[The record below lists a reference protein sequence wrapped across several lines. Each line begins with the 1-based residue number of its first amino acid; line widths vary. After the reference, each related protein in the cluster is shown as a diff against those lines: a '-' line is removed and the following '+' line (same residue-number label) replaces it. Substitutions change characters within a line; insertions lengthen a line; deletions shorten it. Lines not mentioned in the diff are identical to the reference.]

1 MLLMSLTAQAQ
12 RFFNLTAEQ
21 VRIDSLLPV
30 FTHHIPLGPH
40 YADSAYTV
48 AIVYPEFI
56 PMSDADVQRYRRISN
71 VPLPSV
77 PEITQATS
85 VDRKQGELTVS
96 FVPLVYRDGQYQKL
110 VSFMLDIKGEK
121 RRSVRRASAAASSIY
136 ADHSVLA
143 SGRWVKISV
152 PSTGIYQLSGD
163 LIRKAGFSDINK
175 VKIYGYGG
183 GMQPEKLMAAYLAAT
198 DDLQEVP
205 TCEVGGKR
213 LFYAVGPVT
222 WNERHQR
229 IRNPYSNVGCYF
241 LTENDSVPKTMSEEE
256 FKSTYYPL
264 ADDYN
269 TLYEVD
275 NYAWYHGGRNL
286 YDATLIAA
294 GGSHSYTVAAK
305 GSGQRGL
312 MTVVVTG
319 DAATTVSVSVNDV
332 PWGTLTISSH
342 GSYEQMNLVTR
353 TDSIT
358 NMQASN
364 KVTISTNA
372 GGGNVRL
379 DYISIHAVE
388 PAPAPDLTATFPVP
402 DYVYGIVN
410 QDHHA
415 DGFADMII
423 IIPTTQKLL
432 GQAERLKALHE
443 SQDSLRVRIVP
454 ADELFNEFSS
464 GTPDANAYRR
474 YLRMLYDRAESDVDM
489 PRYLLLMGDGAWDNR
504 MASTEWKGYS
514 PDDFLLCYES
524 ENSYS
529 ATDCYV
535 TDDYFCLL
543 DDGEGDNM
551 LMAKADVAVG
561 RISARTAEEAGVVVD
576 KITSYV
582 NNEQAG
588 AWQNLI
594 CLMGDDG
601 NENAHM
607 QDADSV
613 ARLIEQYYP
622 TYQIKRV
629 MWDAYNR
636 VSSSTG
642 NSYPDVTRLIK
653 QQMQQGALI
662 MNYSGHGRADAIS
675 HEYVLRLADFN
686 NTSSRLPLWLTASC
700 DIMPFDGQEENI
712 GETALF
718 NKKGGAVAFFGT
730 TRTVFQTYNRLM
742 NLAFTRQVLSQNN
755 GKLQAIGEAVRRAK
769 NELIETGTLVG
780 YIDGRPVY
788 STDRTQNKLQ
798 YSLLGDPAMRLAAP
812 TMGILIDSINHQPLV
827 SGKTQTLNAGST
839 VTVTGHVTERDG
851 QPAASFNG
859 TVTAI
864 VRDALERVVCKMND
878 QSETSEPFVFYD
890 RPSVLFNGND
900 LVKNG
905 RFSFTF
911 AVPKDISYSDA
922 NGLFNVYAVN
932 DEKTM
937 EASGICNQVMMT
949 GSGGLPQ
956 GGTGPNIYCY
966 LNSTSFVNGGSVNP
980 TPYFVAQLNDE
991 DGINATGNGIGH
1003 DLQLIIDGDMTKTY
1017 SLNDYFRYDFGSYT
1031 SGSVGYSIPELS
1043 YGEHKLL
1050 FRAWDILNNSSTAE
1064 LTFNVVKGLEPLFF
1078 DVESTVN
1085 PATTTTSFRILHD
1098 RTGSD
1103 MDVILDVFD
1112 ISGRHLWS
1120 YAENGVST
1128 ENSYTIDWDLTVD
1141 GGRRLQTG
1149 VYLYR
1154 LRIASDGSSYA
1165 SKAKKL
1171 IILTHK

>member
-1 MLLMSLTAQAQ
+1 MSLTVQAQ

-30 FTHHIPLGPH
+30 FTHHVALGPH
-40 YADSAYTV
+40 YADSAYSVTI
-48 AIVYPEFI
+48 AYPEFI
-56 PMSDADVQRYRRISN
+56 PMSDADVQRYLRISET
-71 VPLPSV
+71 PLPAM
-77 PEITQATS
+77 PEIMQTMS
-85 VDRKQGELTVS
+85 VDRKQGELIVS
-96 FVPLVYRDGQYQKL
+96 FVPLVYREGRYQKL
-110 VSFMLDIKGEK
+110 VSFMLEVKGEK
-121 RRSVRRASAAASSIY
+121 HHSIRRASTSDGSLYAA
-136 ADHSVLA
+136 HSVLA

-152 PSTGIYQLSGD
+152 PSTGIYQLSSE
-163 LIRKAGFSDINK
+163 LIKKAGFSDISK
-175 VKIYGYGG
+175 VKVYGYGG
-183 GMQPEKLMAAYLAAT
+183 AMQPEKLMADYLAET
-198 DDLQEVP
+198 DDLKEVP

-222 WNERHQR
+222 WNEKHQR
-229 IRNPYSNVGCYF
+229 VRNPYSNVGCYF
-241 LTENDSVPKTMSEEE
+241 LTENDSVPLTMNEEE
-256 FKSTYYPL
+256 FMNSYYPL

-275 NYAWYHGGRNL
+275 NYAWFHGGRNL
-286 YDATLIAA
+286 YDATVITA
-294 GGSHSYTVAAK
+294 GDSHSYTIASK
-305 GSGQRGL
+305 GSGQKGL
-312 MTVVVTG
+312 MTIVVTG
-319 DAATTVSVSVNDV
+319 DNATKVDVSVNDV
-332 PWGTLTISSH
+332 PVNTLYISAH
-342 GSYEQMNLVTR
+342 GSYEQMNVAMK
-353 TDSIT
+353 TDTIS
-358 NMQASN
+358 NLQASN
-364 KVTISTNA
+364 KITISTNA
-372 GGGNVRL
+372 DGGNVRL
-379 DYISIHAVE
+379 DYISIHAFE
-388 PAPAPDLTATFPVP
+388 PAPTLDLSASFPVP
-402 DYVYGIVN
+402 DYVYGITN

-415 DGFADMII
+415 DGFVDMVI
-423 IIPTTQKLL
+423 IIPTSQKLL

-443 SQDSLRVRIVP
+443 SRDSMRVRIVP

-474 YLRMLYDRAESDVDM
+474 YLRMLYDRAENDADM

-504 MASTEWKGYS
+504 MASTEWNGYS

-535 TDDYFCLL
+535 TDDYFCLM

-551 LMAKADVAVG
+551 LVAKADVAVG
-561 RISARTAEEAGVVVD
+561 RISARTAEEAEVVVD
-576 KITSYV
+576 KVISYV
-582 NNEQAG
+582 NNDQAG
-588 AWQNLI
+588 AWQNLL
-594 CLMGDDG
+594 CMMGDDG

-613 ARLIEQYYP
+613 ARMVEQYYP

-686 NTSSRLPLWLTASC
+686 NTSSKLPLWVTASC

-712 GETALF
+712 GETAMF

-742 NLAFTRQVLSQNN
+742 NLAFTQHVLRQEN

-769 NELIETGTLVG
+769 NELIETGILTG
-780 YIDGRPVY
+780 YSGGRPVY
-788 STDRTQNKLQ
+788 SSDRTQNKLQ
-798 YSLLGDPAMRLAAP
+798 YTLLGDPAMRLAAP
-812 TMGILIDSINHQPLV
+812 TMGIQIDSINKQPLV
-827 SGKTQTLNAGST
+827 SGQTQTLNAGST
-839 VTVTGHVTERDG
+839 ATIAGHVIGTDG
-851 QPAASFNG
+851 QQAASFNG
-859 TVTAI
+859 TLTAI

-878 QSETSEPFVFYD
+878 ATETSEPFVFYD
-890 RPSVLFNGND
+890 RPNVLFNGSD

-922 NGLFNVYAVN
+922 NGLFNLYAVN

-937 EASGICNQVMMT
+937 EASGICDQVKM
-949 GSGGLPQ
+949 SSAGGIIQ
-956 GGTGPNIYCY
+956 DGVGPNIYCY
-966 LNSTSFVNGGSVNP
+966 LNNSSFVNGGSVNP

-991 DGINATGNGIGH
+991 DGINAAGSGIGH

-1017 SLNDYFRYDFGSYT
+1017 SLNDYFQYDFGSYT
-1031 SGSVGYSIPELS
+1031 HGSVGYSIPELS

-1050 FRAWDILNNSSTAE
+1050 FRAWDVLNNSSTAE

-1078 DVESTVN
+1078 DVESTKN
-1085 PATTTTSFRILHD
+1085 PATTMTSFRILHD
-1098 RTGSD
+1098 RTGSN
-1103 MDVILDVFD
+1103 MDVVLDVFD
-1112 ISGRHLWS
+1112 FSGRHLWS

-1128 ENSYTIDWDLTVD
+1128 DNSYTIDWDLTVD